1 MRLRHLAV
9 ATAFLSLAA
18 AGAPKPPLHQVSTI
32 ALPGV
37 SGRIDHLA
45 ADIDRQ
51 RLFVAALGNNSIEVV
66 DLRSLARVR
75 SVKGPREPQG
85 VAFLPGARRLVVAN
99 GHDGSVEFRDGDD
112 LHAVRTVP
120 LGDDADNV
128 RYDASSRRVFVGYG
142 DGALAALAEDGTR
155 LAEAKLPGHPESFQL
170 EAAGPRIFVNVPSA
184 ERIVVVSRETMKV
197 TASWPVT
204 AAGANYPMAL
214 DEAGHR
220 LFVAC
225 RRPARLLVYDM
236 ASGNRIGSTATVGDA
251 DDLFFDDRRRRL
263 YVSGGEG
270 AIDVLGADRPALAS
284 VARIP
289 TAPGARTSLF
299 IPEQNR
305 LYVAVPARG
314 GQAAEIRVFEAGI

>member
-1 MRLRHLAV
+1 LAV
-9 ATAFLSLAA
+9 AAALLSVVA
-18 AGAPKPPLHQVSTI
+18 AGTPKPPLHLVSTV

-45 ADIDRQ
+45 VDVDQQ

-66 DLRSLARVR
+66 DLRSLARVQ
-75 SVKGPREPQG
+75 SVKGLREPQG
-85 VAFLPGARRLVVAN
+85 IAFLAGARRLVVAN
-99 GHDGSVEFRDGDD
+99 GQDGSAEFRDGDD
-112 LHAVRTVP
+112 FHTVHAVP

-128 RYDASSRRVFVGYG
+128 RYDASSHRVFVGYG
-142 DGALAALAEDGTR
+142 GGALAAIAEDGKR

-170 EAAGPRIFVNVPSA
+170 EASGPRIFVNVPSA
-184 ERIVVVSRETMKV
+184 GRIVVVARDTMTV

-204 AAGANYPMAL
+204 AAAANYPMAL
-214 DEAGHR
+214 DETGHR

-225 RRPARLLVYDM
+225 RRPARLLVYDT
-236 ASGNRIGSTATVGDA
+236 ASGNRIGATATVGDA
-251 DDLFFDDRRRRL
+251 DDLFFDARRRSV

-270 AIDVLGADRPALAS
+270 AIDVLRADGAALAS

-314 GQAAEIRVFEAGI
+314 GQAAEIRVFEAGT